1 MNGYQFVRICEE
13 GQSKIYSGRNDF
25 SQLAG
30 YGSLCRNAIVMQNP
44 LAHICTLFPVHDEN
58 GHRSFS
64 SAISSCLGSKSLGV
78 RAIFGNLHS
87 HRHPRLGMAFA
98 CRCGALFLSLVLA
111 AAWRIDD
118 NSTTTEMF
126 VEYDSHL
133 PQQDTMIMGA
143 QQVAPKKP
151 FRRHIVAI
159 GDLHGDM
166 ANARRVL
173 EFSGVVDENLDWSGK
188 VDILVQTGDIIDR

>member
-1 MNGYQFVRICEE
+1 
-13 GQSKIYSGRNDF
+13 
-25 SQLAG
+25 
-30 YGSLCRNAIVMQNP
+30 
-44 LAHICTLFPVHDEN
+44 
-58 GHRSFS
+58 
-64 SAISSCLGSKSLGV
+64 
-78 RAIFGNLHS
+78 
-87 HRHPRLGMAFA
+87 MAFA
-98 CRCGALFLSLVLA
+98 CRCGVLFLSLVLA

-126 VEYDSHL
+126 VEYESPL
-133 PQQDTMIMGA
+133 AQQDTMIMGA
-143 QQVAPKKP
+143 RQVAPKKP

-166 ANARRVL
+166 VNARRVL